1 MEPRARAGKNVGKE
15 TFQPK
20 DVSRLLFAYGDVEA
34 PLPET
39 VRTLDEIVT
48 EFLEG
53 VCFEASRHAQVA
65 GRQKL
70 KFDDFEFALRRSP
83 TYLGKVRSMIDKRQH
98 IASMRS
104 LFKENDDDL
113 INQEK
118 DGKDGKSAAGSK
130 RPAAASAAG
139 APGSGAPTAGD
150 EELLGLSDDDGEV
163 LSALT
168 STTKGGGSRKKRK
181 KDAGKKGAPD
191 G

>member
-1 MEPRARAGKNVGKE
+1 M
-15 TFQPK
+15 
-20 DVSRLLFAYGDVEA
+20 SRLLFAYGDVEA
-34 PLPET
+34 PLPES
-39 VRTLDEIVT
+39 VRVLDEIVT

-98 IASMRS
+98 IATMRN

-113 INQEK
+113 ISQEK
-118 DGKDGKSAAGSK
+118 DKDGKATTGTKRAAGSGV
-130 RPAAASAAG
+130 G
-139 APGSGAPTAGD
+139 ATAGSGAAPAPAD

-163 LSALT
+163 MSALT
-168 STTKGGGSRKKRK
+168 STTKGGSRKKRK
-181 KDAGKKGAPD
+181 KDGGK
-191 G
+191 

>member
-1 MEPRARAGKNVGKE
+1 MDDGKPVPNNHA
-15 TFQPK
+15 TSNT
-20 DVSRLLFAYGDVEA
+20 VSRLLFAYGDVEA

-118 DGKDGKSAAGSK
+118 DGKDGKSAA
-130 RPAAASAAG
+130 AG
-139 APGSGAPTAGD
+139 AGGAGTKRAATAAGSGAPTAGGD

-181 KDAGKKGAPD
+181 KDAGKKGAID

>member
-1 MEPRARAGKNVGKE
+1 M
-15 TFQPK
+15 
-20 DVSRLLFAYGDVEA
+20 SRLLFAYGDVEA
-34 PLPET
+34 PLPES
-39 VRTLDEIVT
+39 VRVLDEIVT

-98 IASMRS
+98 IATMRN

-113 INQEK
+113 ISQEK
-118 DGKDGKSAAGSK
+118 DKDGKATTGTGTGTGTKRAAGSGV
-130 RPAAASAAG
+130 AGSGAAG
-139 APGSGAPTAGD
+139 AVPAPAD

-163 LSALT
+163 MSALT
-168 STTKGGGSRKKRK
+168 STTKGGSRKKRK
-181 KDAGKKGAPD
+181 KDGGK
-191 G
+191 

>member
-1 MEPRARAGKNVGKE
+1 M
-15 TFQPK
+15 
-20 DVSRLLFAYGDVEA
+20 SRLLFAYGDVEA
-34 PLPET
+34 PLPES
-39 VRTLDEIVT
+39 VRVLDEIVT

-98 IASMRS
+98 IATMRN

-113 INQEK
+113 ISQEK
-118 DGKDGKSAAGSK
+118 DKDGKATTGTKRAAGSGV
-130 RPAAASAAG
+130 G
-139 APGSGAPTAGD
+139 ATAGSGAAPAPAD

-163 LSALT
+163 MSALT
-168 STTKGGGSRKKRK
+168 STTKGGSHKKRK
-181 KDAGKKGAPD
+181 KDGGK
-191 G
+191 

>member
-20 DVSRLLFAYGDVEA
+20 DVSRLLFAFGDVES

-39 VRTLDEIVT
+39 VRVLDEIVT

-53 VCFEASRHAQVA
+53 VCFEASRHAQAA

-83 TYLGKVRSMIDKRQH
+83 AYLGKVRSMIDKRQH
-98 IASMRS
+98 IASMRN

-113 INQEK
+113 INTR
-118 DGKDGKSAAGSK
+118 DHSHSHH
-130 RPAAASAAG
+130 AG
-139 APGSGAPTAGD
+139 ARGGTGGGADNKRAAPPE

-163 LSALT
+163 LSAIT
-168 STTKGGGSRKKRK
+168 STTKGGRKKRK
-181 KDAGKKGAPD
+181 KDGGK
-191 G
+191 

>member
-1 MEPRARAGKNVGKE
+1 ML
-15 TFQPK
+15 TFIYFRK
-20 DVSRLLFAYGDVEA
+20 VSRLLFAYGDVES

-39 VRTLDEIVT
+39 VRVLDEIVT

-104 LFKENDDDL
+104 LFKENDDD
-113 INQEK
+113 IIASKEHG
-118 DGKDGKSAAGSK
+118 DGKDKDKGKEKDKSGGGGAGK
-130 RPAAASAAG
+130 KAG
-139 APGSGAPTAGD
+139 ARSATQAD
-150 EELLGLSDDDGEV
+150 EEELLGLSDDDGEV
-163 LSALT
+163 MSALT
-168 STTKGGGSRKKRK
+168 STTKGGRKKRK
-181 KDAGKKGAPD
+181 KDGGK
-191 G
+191 

>member
-34 PLPET
+34 PLPES
-39 VRTLDEIVT
+39 VRVLDEIVT

-98 IASMRS
+98 IATMRN

-113 INQEK
+113 ISQEK
-118 DGKDGKSAAGSK
+118 DKDGKATTGTKRAAGSGV
-130 RPAAASAAG
+130 G
-139 APGSGAPTAGD
+139 ATAGSGAAPAPAD

-163 LSALT
+163 MSALT
-168 STTKGGGSRKKRK
+168 STTKGGSRKKRK
-181 KDAGKKGAPD
+181 KDGGK
-191 G
+191 

>member
-20 DVSRLLFAYGDVEA
+20 DVSRLLFAFGDVES

-39 VRTLDEIVT
+39 VRVLDEIVT

-83 TYLGKVRSMIDKRQH
+83 AYLGKVRSMIDKRQH
-98 IASMRS
+98 IASMRN

-113 INQEK
+113 INARDHGHPHNAGGRGGGGGTDNK
-118 DGKDGKSAAGSK
+118 RAA
-130 RPAAASAAG
+130 PAE
-139 APGSGAPTAGD
+139 

-163 LSALT
+163 LSAIT
-168 STTKGGGSRKKRK
+168 STTKGGRKKRK
-181 KDAGKKGAPD
+181 KDGGK
-191 G
+191 

>member
-1 MEPRARAGKNVGKE
+1 MACPLPRVKI
-15 TFQPK
+15 
-20 DVSRLLFAYGDVEA
+20 VSRLLFAYGDVES

-39 VRTLDEIVT
+39 VRVLDEIVT

-104 LFKENDDDL
+104 LFKENDDD
-113 INQEK
+113 IIASKEHGDGGAK
-118 DGKDGKSAAGSK
+118 DKGKDKEKTGGGGGKK
-130 RPAAASAAG
+130 AG
-139 APGSGAPTAGD
+139 ARSATQAD
-150 EELLGLSDDDGEV
+150 EEELLGLSDDDGEV
-163 LSALT
+163 MSALT
-168 STTKGGGSRKKRK
+168 STTKGGRKKRK
-181 KDAGKKGAPD
+181 KEGGK
-191 G
+191 